1 MLLMQLQTKE
11 KFAFL
16 ELAHHLARIDD
27 DFGENEKEVILEYC
41 AEMGIEDMLEYDSKT
56 FILEEVLK
64 DFKSKKSQ
72 KILLLELMI
81 LVHADDR
88 FDFKEHILIDT
99 IAEFFVI
106 DKQTLS
112 HYSSWGKAVTALYMQ
127 GKLFL
132 QDEG

>member
-1 MLLMQLQTKE
+1 MLLMQLHSKE

-41 AEMGIEDMLEYDSKT
+41 AEMGIEDMLEYNPKN
-56 FILEEVLK
+56 FVLEDILK

-81 LVHADDR
+81 LVHADDK
-88 FDFKEHILIDT
+88 FDFKEHLLIDK
-99 IAEFFVI
+99 IAEYFGI
-106 DKQTLS
+106 DTSTLS

-132 QDEG
+132 QD